1 MTMMVSERE
10 NKKKAEVHPDYL
22 LRLADE
28 MPLVKLQHKLKPKR
42 KTRVTRRKKRTL
54 TLTQELDQL
63 LEGSN
68 NLSTGKTRRK
78 KLAQSTTTADETPQN
93 ELQAALERKPKGCSR
108 AQLSKR
114 YEEAIASYMNAD
126 CDLCDFSAKY
136 LSELKVHFL
145 EVHQRDAYLK
155 CCNKVFNRAS
165 KLMDH
170 IRKHINPKL
179 FT

>member
-1 MTMMVSERE
+1 
-10 NKKKAEVHPDYL
+10 
-22 LRLADE
+22 
-28 MPLVKLQHKLKPKR
+28 MPLVKLQHKLKPQRKR
-42 KTRVTRRKKRTL
+42 RVTRRKKRTL
-54 TLTQELDQL
+54 KLTQELDQL
-63 LEGSN
+63 LE
-68 NLSTGKTRRK
+68 STNVVAGKARRK
-78 KLAQSTTTADETPQN
+78 KLAHPGGAAAAATAATTDEQQD

-114 YEEAIASYMNAD
+114 YEEAIASYMSAD
-126 CDLCDFSAKY
+126 CDLCDFSTKY

>member
-1 MTMMVSERE
+1 M
-10 NKKKAEVHPDYL
+10 HL
-22 LRLADE
+22 LADE

-42 KTRVTRRKKRTL
+42 KVGAPRRKQRTL
-54 TLTQELDQL
+54 TLAQELDQL
-63 LEGSN
+63 LEESN
-68 NLSTGKTRRK
+68 VNNISKVRRK
-78 KLAQSTTTADETPQN
+78 KITNTIANADMPTDSQKD
-93 ELQAALERKPKGCSR
+93 ELEAAMERRPKGCSR

-114 YEEAIASYMNAD
+114 YEEAIASYMSAD

-136 LSELKVHFL
+136 LSQLKVHFL
-145 EVHQRDAYLK
+145 EVHQQDAYLK

>member
-1 MTMMVSERE
+1 M
-10 NKKKAEVHPDYL
+10 NLIDEV
-22 LRLADE
+22 
-28 MPLVKLQHKLKPKR
+28 PLVKLQHKLKPKR
-42 KTRVTRRKKRTL
+42 KAQRAITRRNKQTL
-54 TLTQELDQL
+54 TLAQELDQL
-63 LEGSN
+63 LDGSELEGN
-68 NLSTGKTRRK
+68 RTRRK
-78 KLAQSTTTADETPQN
+78 KAPNNAPTDVQKH

-108 AQLSKR
+108 AQLTKR
-114 YEEAIASYMNAD
+114 YEEAIASYMSAD
-126 CDLCDFSAKY
+126 CDLCDYSTKY
-136 LSELKVHFL
+136 LSQLKVHFL

>member
-1 MTMMVSERE
+1 
-10 NKKKAEVHPDYL
+10 
-22 LRLADE
+22 
-28 MPLVKLQHKLKPKR
+28 MPLLQLQHKLKPKR
-42 KTRVTRRKKRTL
+42 KRRVPRQKKRAL

-68 NLSTGKTRRK
+68 VAAGKTRRRK
-78 KLAQSTTTADETPQN
+78 IADHTGAAVAATTDEQQD

-114 YEEAIASYMNAD
+114 YEEAIASYMSAD
-126 CDLCDFSAKY
+126 CDLCDFSTKY